1 MVFYWAIRTRGIQVH
16 WLSQATLQP
25 VCQKGI
31 YCLFPLGCGSPGVNF
46 PRGGSIEETTVEA
59 QIVNFFK
66 QLCPGL
72 QMALEGSQGQEK
84 VSAQLSGSPYVT
96 LCLLP
101 GFLSKNLFLQI
112 V

>member
-1 MVFYWAIRTRGIQVH
+1 MTRGIQVH
-16 WLSQATLQP
+16 CLGQATLQP
-25 VCQKGI
+25 VCQQGI
-31 YCLFPLGCGSPGVNF
+31 YCLFPLGSSSPEVNF

-66 QLCPGL
+66 QPCPGL
-72 QMALEGSQGQEK
+72 QMALEGSWGQEK